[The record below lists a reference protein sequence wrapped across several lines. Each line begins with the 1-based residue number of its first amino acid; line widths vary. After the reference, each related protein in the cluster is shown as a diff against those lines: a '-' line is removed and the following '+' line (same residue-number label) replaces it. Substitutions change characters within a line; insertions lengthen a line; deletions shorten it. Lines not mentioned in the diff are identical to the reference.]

1 MADYGVIRRGEADER
16 AVTAELTDGTVSR
29 LLIRLD
35 LMLRA
40 AVERML
46 ANLGPDAAADPFR
59 GLYISRDDAARLLD
73 PWPGGTAWSAQSPLA
88 DDLTATDRRVD
99 GSQDV
104 GPELAWLADV
114 YGLSDFDLHVV
125 LLALAPEIDL
135 RYERVYAFLQDD
147 VSRRRPTVDL
157 ALNLVCATP
166 EDKLCR
172 RWHFTDEA
180 PLIRNDVVRLV
191 LEPGNT
197 EPSLLANALKVD
209 ERIVRRLLGYRSLD
223 PVLRGI
229 CAITESV
236 GSALEG
242 PALGDRLEALVA
254 LGRQVKVT
262 REPLCLYLSG
272 PPGWAKRQLATA
284 VASGVGMPLL
294 TASLGDASA
303 TGLPVETVLRR
314 VLDEARTQQAVLYA
328 EPLDSLMGQQGP
340 AERQR
345 LLEVLTGYE
354 GITIL
359 AGAAARP
366 PARLGT
372 RAVVPVNVPVPTH
385 KQRVEYWR
393 ACLAAAGE
401 PVTDSA
407 LQQLAG
413 RFRLAPEQIA
423 DAVTLARSKTQ
434 LRPVASGGADAE
446 GFELRELF
454 AAARA
459 QSDPALDGLAHK
471 IEPVHDWTQIVLP
484 EDTLAQ
490 LHEMCQQVV
499 YRHEVLDE
507 WGFGRRLS
515 VGKGVTALFAGPSG
529 TGKTMAAD
537 IIARELGLD
546 LYKID
551 LSGVV
556 SKYIG
561 ETEKHLE
568 RIFTAAEN
576 ANAILFFDE
585 ADALFGKRS
594 EVRDSHD
601 RYANVEVAYLLQK
614 MDRFE
619 GVAILATNLRKNI
632 DEAFVRRLC
641 FAIDFPFP
649 NEEQRVRIW
658 RVLFPMEACRE
669 PDIGFDALGS
679 QLRIS
684 GGSIKNIV
692 LNAAFLAASAEQSIG
707 MQHLL
712 HATRREYQKMGKV
725 LSADLDLDQAGA
737 SAFALAQEGGQ
748 R

>member
-1 MADYGVIRRGEADER
+1 M
-16 AVTAELTDGTVSR
+16 TAELTDETVSR
-29 LLIRLD
+29 LLIPLD
-35 LMLRA
+35 RMLRV
-40 AVERML
+40 AVERMV

-59 GLYISRDDAARLLD
+59 GLYISRDDAAHLLD
-73 PWPGGTAWSAQSPLA
+73 SWPGSTAWSAQAPLT
-88 DDLTATDRRVD
+88 DDLTAADRRAD

-104 GPELAWLADV
+104 GPELARLADA
-114 YGLSDFDLHVV
+114 YDLSDFDLHVV
-125 LLALAPEIDL
+125 LIALAPEIDL

-147 VSRRRPTVDL
+147 VSRRRPSVDL

-166 EDKLCR
+166 EVKLRR

-180 PLIRNDVVRLV
+180 PLIRNDIVRLV
-191 LEPGNT
+191 PEPGST
-197 EPSLLANALKVD
+197 EPPLLGNTLKLD
-209 ERIVRRLLGYRSLD
+209 ERIVRRLLGYHSLD

-229 CAITESV
+229 CAIT
-236 GSALEG
+236 GPAGPALEV
-242 PALGDRLEALVA
+242 PQLGDRLEALVA
-254 LGRQVKVT
+254 LGHQAKVT
-262 REPLCLYLSG
+262 GEPLCLYLSG
-272 PPGWAKRQLATA
+272 PPGWAKRQLAAA
-284 VASGVGMPLL
+284 VASGAGMPLL
-294 TASLGDASA
+294 TTSLGDASA
-303 TGLPVETVLRR
+303 TGLPVEAVMHR

-328 EPLDSLMGQQGP
+328 EPLDTLLGQQGP
-340 AERQR
+340 AECQR
-345 LLEVLTGYE
+345 LVDVLTRYE

-359 AGAAARP
+359 AGTAARP

-372 RAVVPVNVPVPTH
+372 RGVVPVNVPVPTH

-393 ACLAAAGE
+393 TCLAAAGE
-401 PVTDSA
+401 SVNDSA

-413 RFRLAPEQIA
+413 RFQLAPEQIA

-434 LRPVASGGADAE
+434 LRPGASDGADAE
-446 GFELRELF
+446 GLELRELF

-499 YRHEVLDE
+499 YRHQVLDE

-568 RIFTAAEN
+568 RIFTAAQN

-601 RYANVEVAYLLQK
+601 RFANVEVAYLLQK
-614 MDRFE
+614 MDHFE
-619 GVAILATNLRKNI
+619 GVAILATNLRKNM

-649 NEEQRVRIW
+649 NEEQRARIW
-658 RVLFPMEACRE
+658 RVLFPMEAHRD

-712 HATRREYQKMGKV
+712 HAARREYQKMGKV
-725 LSADLDLDQAGA
+725 LSADLEQAGA
-737 SAFALAQEGGQ
+737 SAVAQAQEGAQ

>member
-1 MADYGVIRRGEADER
+1 
-16 AVTAELTDGTVSR
+16 
-29 LLIRLD
+29 
-35 LMLRA
+35 
-40 AVERML
+40 
-46 ANLGPDAAADPFR
+46 
-59 GLYISRDDAARLLD
+59 
-73 PWPGGTAWSAQSPLA
+73 
-88 DDLTATDRRVD
+88 
-99 GSQDV
+99 
-104 GPELAWLADV
+104 
-114 YGLSDFDLHVV
+114 
-125 LLALAPEIDL
+125 
-135 RYERVYAFLQDD
+135 
-147 VSRRRPTVDL
+147 
-157 ALNLVCATP
+157 VCATP
-166 EDKLCR
+166 EDKLRR

-180 PLIRNDVVRLV
+180 PLIRHDVVRLV
-191 LEPGNT
+191 PEPGNT
-197 EPSLLANALKVD
+197 EPPLLANVLKLD
-209 ERIVRRLLGYRSLD
+209 ERIVRRLFGYRSLD

-229 CAITESV
+229 CAIIEQTDP
-236 GSALEG
+236 ALEV
-242 PALGDRLEALVA
+242 PMLGDRLEALVA
-254 LGRQVKVT
+254 LGRQAEVT
-262 REPLCLYLSG
+262 GRPLCLYLSG
-272 PPGWAKRQLATA
+272 PPGWAKRQLAAA

-294 TASLGDASA
+294 TASLGEALA
-303 TGLPVETVLRR
+303 TGLPVETLLHR

-328 EPLDSLMGQQGP
+328 EPLDTLLGQQGP

-345 LLEVLTGYE
+345 LIDALTGYE

-359 AGAAARP
+359 AGTAARP
-366 PARLGT
+366 PAGLGT
-372 RAVVPVNVPVPTH
+372 RAVVPVNVPAPAH

-401 PVTDSA
+401 SVDAPA

-413 RFRLAPEQIA
+413 RFRLGPEQIA
-423 DAVTLARSKTQ
+423 DAVTLARSKAQ
-434 LRPVASGGADAE
+434 LRPAAPDSADA
-446 GFELRELF
+446 GGLALRELF
-454 AAARA
+454 ASARA
-459 QSDPALDGLAHK
+459 QSDPALDGLAYK

-490 LHEMCQQVV
+490 LHEMCQQVA
-499 YRHEVLDE
+499 YRHQVLDE

-515 VGKGVTALFAGPSG
+515 AGKGVTALFAGPSG

-537 IIARELGLD
+537 IIAGELGLD

-561 ETEKHLE
+561 ETEKNLE

-619 GVAILATNLRKNI
+619 GVAILATNLRQNM

-649 NEEQRVRIW
+649 DEEQRARIW
-658 RVLFPMEACRE
+658 RVLFPVEACRD
-669 PDIGFDALGS
+669 PDIGFDALGA

-725 LSADLDLDQAGA
+725 LSADLDQAGA
-737 SAFALAQEGGQ
+737 GALAPAQEGGQ
-748 R
+748 P